1 MSPVPFIA
9 SLFMPALAITGIIG
23 SGKSMALELLCN
35 SLTEASKN
43 IIRFSADEENHRLL
57 DENDEVKALIS
68 SRLGDSCYQSNG
80 KADRSR
86 LFELISGNSNA
97 KQILEEILHSRL
109 EQLWKPLAAKCRN
122 EQETFFIAEI
132 PLLYEKGLE
141 VFFNKIVVVGCSDAL
156 RRERLQRERSMTP
169 AKASCWIN
177 MQHSQDEKISRADYL
192 LWNDG
197 PREALALQIH
207 QFIVSQKFS

>member
-1 MSPVPFIA
+1 
-9 SLFMPALAITGIIG
+9 
-23 SGKSMALELLCN
+23 MALELLCS
-35 SLTEASKN
+35 SLAKASKS

-57 DENDEVKALIS
+57 DENDEVKALIC
-68 SRLGDSCYQSNG
+68 SRLGSSCYQSNG
-80 KADRSR
+80 KANRAH
-86 LFELISGNSNA
+86 LFELISGNSHA

-109 EQLWKPLAAKCRN
+109 EQLWKPLAARCRN
-122 EQETFFIAEI
+122 ERETFFIAEI

-141 VFFNKIVVVGCSDAL
+141 VFFNKTVVVGCSDAI
-156 RRERLQRERSMTP
+156 RRERLQRERSMTS

-177 MQHSQDEKISRADYL
+177 MQHSQDEKILRADFL

-197 PREALALQIH
+197 PREALSLQIH